1 MLTDER
7 RAEIERAMQELDDA
21 RDAWL
26 KGESR
31 AAPILIGA
39 SRALEMACELLAE
52 NDQLRH
58 SIDRLK
64 RPIDSYACQRCG
76 RATGLDVVL
85 TDEKWVAISAAAG
98 NLNLLCLWCVDEIA
112 ESLGIK
118 ASVSLFFA
126 GRAIHGTSQSEA
138 DEEHINRLCE
148 REERAEAEVRQLKE
162 SAASRS
168 ELAATTIAGLE
179 HDAMTDGSIL
189 WNPNG
194 KFMALIGWSSLNS
207 KGEFDPIPCWCECDT
222 REQAVAAVRKAA
234 GLDDQDLS
242 QPESL

>member
-26 KGESR
+26 KGGSR

-39 SRALEMACELLAE
+39 SRALEMARELLAE

-64 RPIDSYACQRCG
+64 HPIDSYACQRCG

-85 TDEKWVAISAAAG
+85 TDEKWAAVSAAAG

-112 ESLGIK
+112 DSLGIK
-118 ASVSLFFA
+118 AWVSLHFA
-126 GRAIHGTSQSEA
+126 GRAICGTSQSEA

-148 REERAEAEVRQLKE
+148 REERAEAEVTQLKE
-162 SAASRS
+162 SLAFRS

-179 HDAMTDGSIL
+179 
-189 WNPNG
+189 
-194 KFMALIGWSSLNS
+194 
-207 KGEFDPIPCWCECDT
+207 GENARLRAE
-222 REQAVAAVRKAA
+222 RESNERRY
-234 GLDDQDLS
+234 
-242 QPESL
+242 